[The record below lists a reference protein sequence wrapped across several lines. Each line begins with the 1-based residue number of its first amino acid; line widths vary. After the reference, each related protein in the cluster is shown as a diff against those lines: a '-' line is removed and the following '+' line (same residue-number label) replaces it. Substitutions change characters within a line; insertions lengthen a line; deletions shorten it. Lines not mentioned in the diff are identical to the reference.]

1 MSPAWSRVSVPVRAS
16 SGTTGCPEFTAHWH
30 VARACWVIRR
40 HGQPYLDIPQE
51 YGVTITHV
59 AHIVVG
65 KRWKHVA

>member
-1 MSPAWSRVSVPVRAS
+1 MSPVWSRVSAPVRAS

-51 YGVTITHV
+51 YGRTYALRVTRLLN
-59 AHIVVG
+59 G
-65 KRWKHVA
+65 ERE